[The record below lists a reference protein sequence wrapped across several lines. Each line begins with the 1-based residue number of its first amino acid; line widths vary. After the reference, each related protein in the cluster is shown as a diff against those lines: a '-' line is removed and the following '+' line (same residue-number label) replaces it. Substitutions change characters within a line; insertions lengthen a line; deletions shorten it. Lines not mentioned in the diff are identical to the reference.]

1 MVQIYVKKPNVL
13 RILNTEMAHAIA
25 KVVMNLIM
33 TKLNVSKKVIVQ
45 LIPTIKMDIAI
56 VMLVIQYHL
65 LEQAVF

>member
-1 MVQIYVKKPNVL
+1 
-13 RILNTEMAHAIA
+13 MAHDIA